1 MAGAPASADP
11 ARPSLLAGLGG
22 FAIDL
27 FLAVAALLAFALLGG
42 AAWTFVLGLQ
52 GVPADRAAPGPGAM
66 IVLSLFATGLAAVLV
81 YALRRPAS
89 RAERRASL
97 RAWRNPWT
105 YSWVALAVIASVGFS
120 ALAGLTAQSLQIEMR
135 PSNAV
140 LGAAIRNHP
149 LLLLLFATLVAPA
162 YEELLFRRVLFG
174 RLWAAGRPGLGLV
187 LSSLAFALVHEPP
200 GLGASHGLGMALL
213 WAVYAFMGAVFAWV
227 YRQTGSLWAAYA
239 AHALN
244 NLIAGAALLTAGG

>member
-1 MAGAPASADP
+1 
-11 ARPSLLAGLGG
+11 
-22 FAIDL
+22 
-27 FLAVAALLAFALLGG
+27 LAVAALLAFALLGG
-42 AAWTFVLGLQ
+42 VAWTFVLGLQ
-52 GVPADRAAPGPGAM
+52 GVAPDRAVPGPGAL
-66 IVLSLFATGLAAVLV
+66 IAISLVATGLAALLV

-97 RAWRNPWT
+97 QAWRRPWT
-105 YSWVALAVIASVGFS
+105 YSWVMLTVIATVGFS
-120 ALAGLTAQSLQIEMR
+120 ALVGLTAQSLQIEMR
-135 PSNAV
+135 PSNGV
-140 LGAAIRNHP
+140 LGEAIRNHP
-149 LLLLLFATLVAPA
+149 GLLLIFAVLIAPA

-200 GLGASHGLGMALL
+200 GLGASHGLGMLLL
-213 WAVYAFMGAVFAWV
+213 WAVYAFMGAAFAWL
-227 YRQTGSLWAAYA
+227 YRHTGSLWTAYA